1 MLRAVGPVGPGALN
15 IIRRAAADQAL
26 SDRQQQIITAFA
38 GHQWEQSMVQAS
50 SPAEGGQGIT
60 RSVSLLVAAVGVVY
74 GDIGTSPLYTLKE
87 VFSGGYGVAVN
98 HDGVLGILALI
109 FWSLI
114 WVVSIKYI
122 LFILRADN
130 QGEGGTMALTA
141 LARRAAAPYPRLRML
156 MVGCGLVGASLFY
169 GDSMITP
176 AVSVLSAVEGMGLAF
191 DGIDHWVVPIALV
204 VLVGLFVVQKHG
216 TAKIGTL
223 FGPVMVLWFL
233 VLGALG
239 IHGIV
244 QSPEVLKAVNPAWAV
259 RFFVVHPGMGV
270 AILGA
275 VVLALTGAEALYAD
289 MGHFGR
295 KPIARAWFLL
305 VLPALVLNYF
315 GQGALLLQDPDAARN
330 PFYLLAPS
338 WALLPL
344 IGLATLATVIASQA
358 VISGAFSLTQQAIQ
372 LGYIPR
378 MQVQHTSSAEQGQ
391 IYIGAVNW
399 TLMVGVVLLVL
410 GFESSGALAA
420 AYGVAVTGTMLMT
433 TLLVAVVMLL
443 LWKWPP
449 LLAVPILLGFLVV
462 DGLFFAAN
470 LPKVLQGGAFP
481 VIAGFVLFV
490 LMSTWKRGRQ
500 ILVER
505 IGEGSL
511 PLPVFIDSIAVQP
524 PHRVEGTAVFL
535 TARADA
541 VPHALLHNLLH
552 NQVLHRQVV
561 LLTVISEDRPRVPE
575 AERFE
580 VLDHGNGFFRV
591 LLHYG
596 FMDEPD
602 VPAALALCQRD
613 DLNFS
618 PMRTTYFLSRETVV
632 VSRLEGMAR
641 WRGTLFAFLLKNANG
656 TLRFFKLPLNRVIE
670 LGTQVEI

>member
-1 MLRAVGPVGPGALN
+1 
-15 IIRRAAADQAL
+15 
-26 SDRQQQIITAFA
+26 
-38 GHQWEQSMVQAS
+38 MVQAS
-50 SPAEGGQGIT
+50 SAAEGGQGIT

-141 LARRAAAPYPRLRML
+141 LARRAAAPHPRLRML

-191 DGIDHWVVPIALV
+191 DGIDHWVVPISLV
-204 VLVGLFVVQKHG
+204 VLVALFVVQKHG
-216 TAKIGTL
+216 TAKIGIL
-223 FGPVMVLWFL
+223 FGPVMVVWFV

-239 IHGIV
+239 IHGIL

-315 GQGALLLQDPDAARN
+315 GQGALLLQNPDAARN

-449 LLAVPILLGFLVV
+449 LLAVPVLLGFLVV

-481 VIAGFVLFV
+481 VIAGIVLFV

-511 PLPVFIDSIAVQP
+511 PLPVFIASIAVQP

-552 NQVLHRQVV
+552 NQVLHSQVV

-580 VLDHGNGFFRV
+580 VLAHGNGFFRV

-613 DLNFS
+613 DLDFS

>member
-1 MLRAVGPVGPGALN
+1 
-15 IIRRAAADQAL
+15 
-26 SDRQQQIITAFA
+26 
-38 GHQWEQSMVQAS
+38 MVQAS
-50 SPAEGGQGIT
+50 SHAEGGQGAT
-60 RSVSLLVAAVGVVY
+60 RSLGLLVAAVGVVY

-87 VFSGGYGVAVN
+87 VFTGGYGVQVN
-98 HDGVLGILALI
+98 HDGVLGILSLI
-109 FWSLI
+109 LWSLL
-114 WVVSIKYI
+114 WVVSFKYVM
-122 LFILRADN
+122 FILRADN

-141 LARRAAAPYPRLRML
+141 LARRATANYPKLRAL

-191 DGIDHWVVPIALV
+191 DGIDHWVVPVSLV
-204 VLVGLFVVQKHG
+204 VLVALFLVQKHG
-216 TAKIGTL
+216 TEKIGKL
-223 FGPVMVLWFL
+223 FGPIMVTWFV

-239 IHGIV
+239 VHGIS
-244 QSPEVLKAVNPAWAV
+244 QSPEVLKAFNPGWALN
-259 RFFVVHPGMGV
+259 FFIVHPGMGV

-295 KPIARAWFLL
+295 KPIARAWFAL

-315 GQGALLLQDPDAARN
+315 GQGAILLQNPEAARN

-344 IGLATLATVIASQA
+344 VGLATLATVIASQA
-358 VISGAFSLTQQAIQ
+358 VISGAFSLTRQAIQ

-378 MQVQHTSSAEQGQ
+378 MQIQHTSSDEQGQ
-391 IYIGAVNW
+391 IYISAVNW
-399 TLMVGVVLLVL
+399 TLMVGVVLLVI

-433 TLLVAVVMLL
+433 TILVSAVMLL

-449 LLAVPILLGFLVV
+449 VLAVPILLGFLFV

-470 LPKVLQGGAFP
+470 VPKIVQGGAFP
-481 VIAGFVLFV
+481 VLAGIVLFV
-490 LMSTWKRGRQ
+490 LMSTWKRGKQ
-500 ILVER
+500 ILVDR
-505 IGEGSL
+505 IDEGAL
-511 PLPVFIDSIAVQP
+511 PLPVFISSIRVQP

-541 VPHALLHNLLH
+541 VPHALLHNMLH
-552 NQVLHRQVV
+552 NQVLHSQVV
-561 LLTVISEDRPRVPE
+561 LLTVVSEDRPRVPE
-575 AERFE
+575 HERFE
-580 VLDHGNGFFRV
+580 VEAYGDGFFRV
-591 LLHYG
+591 LLHFG

-602 VPAALALCQRD
+602 VPAALKLCHLD
-613 DLNFS
+613 ELDFS
-618 PMRTTYFLSRETVV
+618 PMRTTYFLSRETVIA
-632 VSRLEGMAR
+632 SRLEGMAR
-641 WRGTLFAFLLKNANG
+641 WRGNLFAFLLKNANG
-656 TLRFFKLPLNRVIE
+656 TLRFFNLPLNRVIE